1 MDQNKLTINSAVLEN
16 FSAMD
21 KNITAIE
28 SILQETYKKMLELDE
43 SVWKAKEKEKLDQ
56 TFMPYLKKFMESYPD
71 YLRLRVQLARDAVNA
86 HHELDE
92 ENAMLKDIVG

>member
-21 KNITAIE
+21 KNIAVIE
-28 SILQETYKKMLELDE
+28 NILQETYKKMLELDE
-43 SVWKAKEKEKLDQ
+43 SVWKAKEKDKLDQ
-56 TFMPYLKKFMESYPD
+56 TFMPYLKKFMEYYPD
-71 YLRLRVQLARDAVNA
+71 YLRLRVEFARDAVNK